1 MLFVNKMKEK
11 ILITGATGFLGSHI
25 LERFV
30 GSDNYDIYATRRNQ
44 SNLYRVELFANNI
57 SWINIDSS
65 TWKDDVIHIAP
76 NIIINSAWTGVR
88 ANGRDDWCT
97 QISNI
102 VFQQDLLDI
111 ALQSNTKQFI
121 GVGSQAEYG
130 EFSGVVDEDYSTNPT
145 TAYGS
150 IKLASLEIIKHF
162 CNINHINWTWFRLF
176 STFGE
181 NESDNWLI
189 PATIKNIQAKD
200 SMDFTEAE
208 QRYSYLYIKDV
219 VELFYQSCV

>member
-1 MLFVNKMKEK
+1 M
-11 ILITGATGFLGSHI
+11 
-25 LERFV
+25 
-30 GSDNYDIYATRRNQ
+30 
-44 SNLYRVELFANNI
+44 
-57 SWINIDSS
+57 
-65 TWKDDVIHIAP
+65 
-76 NIIINSAWTGVR
+76 
-88 ANGRDDWCT
+88 
-97 QISNI
+97 
-102 VFQQDLLDI
+102 
-111 ALQSNTKQFI
+111 
-121 GVGSQAEYG
+121 
-130 EFSGVVDEDYSTNPT
+130 VDEDYSTNPT

-219 VELFYQSCV
+219 VELFYQSCVKQHPSGVYNISSKKALPLRDIITHIQQRLNPNFILNFGALPYRENQSMLNQGDVSKIEACICPISEDDFYSKLDVTIDSYLK